1 MGLVIRIYDIAS
13 PNDFTVSI
21 KKGDTAYP
29 LDSGYY
35 PCGDTVYSGGTEMIT
50 ISGYTIPPGSK
61 YTAILFDSQY
71 WIKITDTVTDRYIIE
86 NIKTDNQSAFGCGCT
101 PPIILS
107 LDCDITT
114 YDCELDLTAQFVS
127 Y

>member
-35 PCGDTVYSGGTEMIT
+35 PCGSYSGGTDLIT
-50 ISGYTIPPGSK
+50 ISGYTIPPGTK
-61 YTAILFDSQY
+61 YTILQFDTQY
-71 WIKITDTVTDRYIIE
+71 WLKLVDTDTNRYIIE
-86 NIKTDNQSAFGCGCT
+86 NIKINHQAAYADCNCT
-101 PPIILS
+101 PPIITSLECDVGD
-107 LDCDITT
+107 LDCDL
-114 YDCELDLTAQFVS
+114 ELNATFIS
-127 Y
+127 N